1 VEQFA
6 WLDAVARGTRGK
18 QLRNI
23 LKLKRVTPEQLAA
36 ELEAFA
42 DSDWQPRSEIVS
54 HARVWLAE
62 REVTEPPQGPDVL
75 SDSLIWGHSGLL
87 RRPRDTRWEKR
98 TDIYHRRARSLLPD
112 LPDYDFASALT
123 QLVRVHLGS
132 YGPALPG
139 GSRFLLRH
147 RPGCSG

>member
-1 VEQFA
+1 MRYETVCALFESHQLVKTSNIRGTVHSSVVEQFA

-36 ELEAFA
+36 ELEAFT

-62 REVTEPPQGPDVL
+62 REVTEPPRAQMC
-75 SDSLIWGHSGLL
+75 S
-87 RRPRDTRWEKR
+87 R
-98 TDIYHRRARSLLPD
+98 TA
-112 LPDYDFASALT
+112 
-123 QLVRVHLGS
+123 
-132 YGPALPG
+132 
-139 GSRFLLRH
+139 
-147 RPGCSG
+147 